1 MAAKNSSFPA
11 LVSNTYCS
19 IRGHGGQIR
28 KGKQNK
34 NSGEKKLKETWMVS
48 IFTII
53 KLKNQLGGAVAQR

>member
-1 MAAKNSSFPA
+1 VAAKNSSFPA

-34 NSGEKKLKETWMVS
+34 NSGEKKLKET
-48 IFTII
+48 
-53 KLKNQLGGAVAQR
+53 